1 MAEKK
6 NEQRSDVREET
17 TAPTNRQQFPAEVVR
32 EDAAQEDNLR
42 RLQEAKRA
50 DYGRQ
55 VLASERR
62 EDGREVVRLRDENGT
77 VVTASRELADT
88 LIGRGFKA
96 AK

>member
-6 NEQRSDVREET
+6 NEQRSEEREET
-17 TAPTNRQQFPAEVVR
+17 TAPTNQQQFPAEVVR
-32 EDAAQEDNLR
+32 EDPAQEDNLR

-50 DYGRQ
+50 DYDRQ
-55 VLASERR
+55 VFASERR
-62 EDGREVVRLRDENGT
+62 EDSREVVRLRDENGT

-88 LIGRGFKA
+88 LTGRGFKA